1 MAYLQP
7 LLAGSCAAAA
17 IAAGVVAFGKQPVPE
32 TNIEPA
38 IAVTDDHDVEIRENA
53 ADIVGEQR
61 GPSGRIPDE
70 STARHIRAQ
79 FSTNDERIVHNER
92 TEAPLEIALREAYA
106 KRIYDPIWSEAGA
119 LDLLSRLERAEAAGM
134 RLQPGLIARVEASI
148 DALGG
153 RGQERAAADVFLS
166 RVFLNIADRERNG
179 IDPEANLMPG
189 GVAAPDPEPLDVQ
202 LAYAGEGE
210 FDYARLQPL
219 HPEYGALIEARA
231 VYAGHVADGGFT
243 PVPRPGEVLEPGD
256 TDPAIATLRQRLEEE
271 GYIIDEPESEPES
284 DTDHETTDG
293 SKSVPET
300 ASDEH
305 FTEAVETALIE
316 FQRRNGL
323 ERDGLLGPNTVAA
336 LNVTAQEKL
345 ERIDANIERW
355 RQAPP
360 MFGERHIRV
369 NVPAFRAEAWEDG
382 EAALEMRAIVGMP
395 SRETPVFT
403 DTIEYIIANP
413 RWYVPENILSADKLD
428 DIRGNPGYITSHNY
442 YVLSRDTGEQV
453 DPHSVDWTIPGVE
466 NHYRLVQR
474 PGAGNAL
481 GTVKLMFP
489 NEHSVYMH
497 DTPSEHLFENDI
509 RAFSSGCIRLARPHE
524 MARWTMQAGGIPEQI
539 GAIETA
545 WDEQDHTRF
554 DLAQP
559 VPVYI
564 VYFTVEVEED
574 GDILFHNDIYNR
586 DEAIVQALAG
596 SELGFVGARGA

>member
-7 LLAGSCAAAA
+7 LLAGSSAAAV
-17 IAAGVVAFGKQPVPE
+17 IAAGVVAFGKPPVPE
-32 TNIEPA
+32 TGVEPA
-38 IAVTDDHDVEIRENA
+38 IAVTEDHGVEIREDA

-79 FSTNDERIVHNER
+79 FSTDDERIVHNER
-92 TEAPLEIALREAYA
+92 TGAPLEIALREAYA

-119 LDLLSRLERAEAAGM
+119 LDLLSRLERAEAAGL
-134 RLQPGLIARVEASI
+134 RLQPGMIERVEASV
-148 DALGG
+148 DALGS

-166 RVFLNIADRERNG
+166 RVFLSIADRERNG
-179 IDPEANLMPG
+179 IDAEANLMPG

-202 LAYAGEGE
+202 LAYAGEGA
-210 FDYARLQPL
+210 FDYAQLQPL
-219 HPEYGALIEARA
+219 HPEYGELIEARA
-231 VYAGHVADGGFT
+231 VYADHVANGGFT
-243 PVPRPGEVLEPGD
+243 PVRHPGEVLEPGD

-271 GYIIDEPESEPES
+271 GFIIDEPGSEDDNQIP
-284 DTDHETTDG
+284 DG
-293 SKSVPET
+293 SKSIPET

-305 FTEAVETALIE
+305 FTEAVESALIE

-323 ERDGLLGPNTVAA
+323 ERDGLLGPNTIAA

-369 NVPAFRAEAWEDG
+369 NVPAFRAEARENG
-382 EAALEMRAIVGMP
+382 EAALDMRAIVGMP

-453 DPHSVDWTIPGVE
+453 DPHSVDWTIPSVE

-474 PGAGNAL
+474 PGTDNAL

-489 NEHSVYMH
+489 NDHSVYMH
-497 DTPSEHLFENDI
+497 DTPGTHLFENDI
-509 RAFSSGCIRLARPHE
+509 RAFSSGCIRLERPHE
-524 MARWTMQAGGIPEQI
+524 MARWTMQAGGIPDQI
-539 GAIETA
+539 EAIDTA
-545 WDEQDHTRF
+545 WDEQEHTRF
-554 DLAQP
+554 DLAEP

-586 DEAIVQALAG
+586 DEAVVQALAG